1 MVLVE
6 LVLVVDEEAL
16 DFVGGFE
23 GFFLLGGGGEVDD
36 DLGGFGDDAL
46 ELMQW
51 SVGFGN
57 DFGDHEGG

>member
-6 LVLVVDEEAL
+6 LVLVVEEEAL

-23 GFFLLGGGGEVDD
+23 GFFLLGSGGEVDD

-46 ELMQW
+46 ELM
-51 SVGFGN
+51 
-57 DFGDHEGG
+57 

>member
-6 LVLVVDEEAL
+6 LVLVVEEEVL

-23 GFFLLGGGGEVDD
+23 GFFLLGSGGEVDD

-46 ELMQW
+46 ELM
-51 SVGFGN
+51 
-57 DFGDHEGG
+57 